1 MAGWR
6 AGPER
11 RKGRNLQEEPRQ
23 AENQEA
29 ERHQLQTEEVDCSTQ
44 KLLHYVWVF
53 MYYSS
58 KLHHVMTVG
67 QYILQ
72 MQTQS
77 TSFSN

>member
-44 KLLHYVWVF
+44 KLLVTLRLGFYVLF
-53 MYYSS
+53 
-58 KLHHVMTVG
+58 K
-67 QYILQ
+67 
-72 MQTQS
+72 
-77 TSFSN
+77 